1 MQLEAPE
8 PPLPI
13 DQLKDM
19 LIRGILAELRIN
31 LYHDL
36 KKILGDK
43 KGKEVYKEFYRR
55 SSERAVHNYLGPN
68 PSVRTIVEL
77 ELVNFKLF
85 GFELTGT
92 MEIEDGE
99 EVFYEFFT
107 KCPFLEYTR
116 MKGYDEM
123 PCDTICKYDSERGI
137 DDEVGRW
144 ECLSRMADGAE
155 QCVFRIRPFK
165 HFEDEEEIKKLMF
178 DRTRLNSKYTERFRD
193 DY

>member
-1 MQLEAPE
+1 MKLEAPA

-43 KGKEVYKEFYRR
+43 KGKAVYKEFYRR
-55 SSERAVHNYLGPN
+55 SSDRAVHNYLGPK
-68 PSVRTIVEL
+68 PSVKQIVML

-99 EVFYEFFT
+99 EVYYEHFT
-107 KCPFLEYTR
+107 KCPFLDYTR
-116 MKGYDEM
+116 MKGYKEM
-123 PCDTICKYDSERGI
+123 PCDTICKYDSERGM
-137 DDEVGRW
+137 DDEIGRW
-144 ECLSRMADGAE
+144 ECLSRMADGASE
-155 QCVFRIRPFK
+155 CVFRIREFR
-165 HFEDEEEIKKLMF
+165 HFEKEDEIKKLMF
-178 DRTRLNSKYTERFRD
+178 KRTRLKSKYTERFND
-193 DY
+193 VY